1 MKIEV
6 GNKIKDTKKEYEN
19 DTGVIEDIKNTSKGE
34 YVTVA
39 WDDNTV
45 HGEGSYGRYKTK
57 KFGAFSRF
65 KSI

>member
-1 MKIEV
+1 MKIV
-6 GNKIKDTKKEYEN
+6 KGQKIKDTKKEYQN
-19 DTGVIEDIKNTSKGE
+19 DTGVIDTVQNTSKGE

-39 WDDNTV
+39 WDENTI

-57 KFGAFSRF
+57 KFGAFNRF